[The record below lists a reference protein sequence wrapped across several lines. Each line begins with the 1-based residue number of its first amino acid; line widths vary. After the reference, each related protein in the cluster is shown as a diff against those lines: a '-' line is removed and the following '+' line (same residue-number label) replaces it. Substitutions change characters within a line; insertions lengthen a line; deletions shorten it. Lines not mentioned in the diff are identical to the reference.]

1 MYPYLSELIAQTNAS
16 ACLEAL
22 MLICFGLA
30 WPLGNL
36 RMLRTRRPLGP
47 GIMVTSLILCG
58 YLAGALAKLAAT
70 GDAPYSLLLWFYLA
84 NAASV
89 AVNLILQ
96 AVYGNRCAVVPETA
110 RSEAGRTAQGQ
121 VAT

>member
-1 MYPYLSELIAQTNAS
+1 MFPFLSELIAQTNAS

-47 GIMVTSLILCG
+47 GLTVTALILCG

-70 GDAPYSLLLWFYLA
+70 GEGPYSLLLWFYLA

-89 AVNLILQ
+89 ALNLTLQ
-96 AVYGNRCAVVPETA
+96 VVYSNRCALKPEAA
-110 RSEAGRTAQGQ
+110 RSATGQ